1 MAFRKLVFLVFLVL
15 GGAFCFS
22 WPSLSGA
29 QTVEGTNLIADVV
42 EKASPSVVNIV
53 AVQQIQRRQAFSP
66 FFDEFFY
73 RFQGPN
79 NIIPQKGEG
88 SGFVIDQ
95 KGLIL
100 TNDHVVNGATSI
112 QVSMNTGRKYKAV
125 VKGSDPSH
133 DVAILQLVE
142 PVQPPLG
149 PDQVAKLGDSDKVR
163 VGEWVLAIGS
173 PFSLQKTV
181 TKGIVSAVGR
191 HLSIQ
196 GRQYLNLIQTDASIN
211 PGNSGGPLVNMK
223 GEVIG
228 INSAINPNGQGIGFA
243 IPINL
248 ARKIANDIISHG
260 QYRGTWLGVLIRPV
274 SAEEADQFG
283 MGTTAGV
290 MVQKVIPKSPAAKA
304 GIRPGDVIA
313 SCNDHTVD
321 SPAELQERVLATPAG
336 QQARLSLVRG
346 GRTEQISVTVEEA
359 KRAGSA
365 EEEEEGPKSSAGQG
379 TIDNFGLA
387 VKELTG
393 GDRGRLEVPD
403 SLGGGVLVSRVEP
416 GSRAQALG
424 LQEDDV
430 IFWFNRSTVTSA
442 QDFLKVL
449 KGVPSSGGSIFMK
462 VWRQGAL
469 LLLQASF

>member
-1 MAFRKLVFLVFLVL
+1 MSFIILVGVL
-15 GGAFCFS
+15 CIGWTS
-22 WPSLSGA
+22 PSLA
-29 QTVEGTNLIADVV
+29 QAVEGTNLMADVV
-42 EKASPSVVNIV
+42 EKVSPSVVNIV
-53 AVQQIQRRQAFSP
+53 AVQEVRRRLAMSP
-66 FFDEFFY
+66 FFDGFLYLFP
-73 RFQGPN
+73 GPN
-79 NIIPQKGEG
+79 NVMPQKGEG

-112 QVSMNTGRKYKAV
+112 QVSMATGRKYKAV

-149 PDQVAKLGDSDKVR
+149 PNQVAKLGDSDKVR
-163 VGEWVLAIGS
+163 VGEWVMAIGS

-191 HLSIQ
+191 HMAIQ

-223 GEVIG
+223 GEVVG

-260 QYRGTWLGVLIRPV
+260 QYHGTWMGVMIRPV

-290 MVQKVIPKSPAAKA
+290 MVEKVVPKGPAAKA
-304 GIRPGDVIA
+304 GIRPGDVIT
-313 SCNDHTVD
+313 SCNGYAVD
-321 SPAELQERVLATPAG
+321 SPAELQERILSTPAG
-336 QQARLSLVRG
+336 QQARLSVVRG
-346 GRTEQISVTVEEA
+346 GKTEQIPVTVEEA
-359 KRAGSA
+359 SRASSA
-365 EEEEEGPKSSAGQG
+365 EEEEDNPRSPLGKESSES
-379 TIDNFGLA
+379 FGLS
-387 VKELTG
+387 VRDLTAN
-393 GDRGRLEVPD
+393 DRSRLEVPD
-403 SLGGGVLVSRVEP
+403 DLEGGVVVERVEP
-416 GSRAQALG
+416 GSRAQAIG

-430 IFWFNRSTVTSA
+430 LFWFNRSTVTSA
-442 QDFLKVL
+442 KTFQKLL
-449 KGVPSSGGSIFMK
+449 KGIPPSGGAVFMK
-462 VWRQGAL
+462 VWRQGSL